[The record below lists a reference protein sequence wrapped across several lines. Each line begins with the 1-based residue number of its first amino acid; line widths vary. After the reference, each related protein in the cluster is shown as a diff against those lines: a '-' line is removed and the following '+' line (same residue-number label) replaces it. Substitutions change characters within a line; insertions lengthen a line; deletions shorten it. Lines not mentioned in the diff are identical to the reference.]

1 MSNILV
7 LRAAMAIAG
16 IRDESRRR
24 RAHPPA

>member
-7 LRAAMAIAG
+7 LKAAMAIAG

-24 RAHPPA
+24 RSRSPA